1 MTIIYWRYKEMRPSE
16 VLSKVIENEWLIK
29 EMDRVQ
35 ELGKHEFSVNELST
49 LVWQSFNSIKE
60 KKAALRTLEETLGSS
75 DVSRLMIPL
84 FKALDEAEATIGGN
98 RANTCLMFD
107 ILDNG
112 CTEEDDDSSV
122 NTYTRAVKDIDT
134 FIKVVGKYT
143 EVSGSLRC
151 VDLTTS
157 DILYDIFVN
166 SNGQVVGISSDELDA
181 LEIVNTSIDW
191 SILFN
196 VGDKVRLTDNEDDTF
211 VVCDVSN
218 KAGKNRLYVI
228 EEKYV
233 DKNITLEKQVETAMY
248 ELDNSESSFDLGVFG
263 LHMIVEDATLFI
275 KK

>member
-1 MTIIYWRYKEMRPSE
+1 
-16 VLSKVIENEWLIK
+16 
-29 EMDRVQ
+29 
-35 ELGKHEFSVNELST
+35 
-49 LVWQSFNSIKE
+49 
-60 KKAALRTLEETLGSS
+60 
-75 DVSRLMIPL
+75 
-84 FKALDEAEATIGGN
+84 
-98 RANTCLMFD
+98 MFD

-157 DILYDIFVN
+157 DILYDVFVN
-166 SNGQVVGISSDELDA
+166 SDGQVVGISSDELDA